1 MTEGDSPCESAQ
13 NGALSMSLEDQFGR
27 FFQEMQNELPDADQE
42 ELVRKILEQ
51 QARRSGDYVQKA
63 GDVPKEDSEELLEL
77 LRRKSAGGRLKP

>member
-1 MTEGDSPCESAQ
+1 
-13 NGALSMSLEDQFGR
+13 MSLEDQFGR